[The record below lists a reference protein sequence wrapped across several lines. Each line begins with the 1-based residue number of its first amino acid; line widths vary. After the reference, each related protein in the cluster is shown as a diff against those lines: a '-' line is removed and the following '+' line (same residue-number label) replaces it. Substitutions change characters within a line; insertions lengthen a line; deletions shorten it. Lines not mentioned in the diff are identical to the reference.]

1 MAWILALLGSLI
13 GIAGLLI
20 FKNWEQRRGGLP
32 GAAIRATADAKVVVI
47 STQLKQ
53 FPQTLHVSFRVLLK
67 HVIFYVS
74 AAMLRVVQFTE
85 RKLIR
90 VINLVRGKGDIT
102 TKKGSA
108 SFFLQN
114 VATYKDAQSTPEL
127 Q

>member
-1 MAWILALLGSLI
+1 MMWILALLSSVI
-13 GIAGLLI
+13 GIIALLI
-20 FKNWEQRRGGLP
+20 FKNWEQRRGGMP
-32 GAAIRATADAKVVVI
+32 GASIRATADAKVVVI

-53 FPQTLHVSFRVLLK
+53 FPQTLHSSFRVLIK
-67 HVIFYVS
+67 KVIFYVS

-114 VATYKDAQSTPEL
+114 VATYKENQGTPEL